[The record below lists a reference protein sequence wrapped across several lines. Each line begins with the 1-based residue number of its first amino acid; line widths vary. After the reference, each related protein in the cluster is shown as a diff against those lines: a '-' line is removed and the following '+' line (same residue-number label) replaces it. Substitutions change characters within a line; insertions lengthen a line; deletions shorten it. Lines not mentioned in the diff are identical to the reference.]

1 MQIPFARPYLTGK
14 EGEAVAKVI
23 ESGWVSQGP
32 QVQAFEAAF
41 ADRVGAA
48 DAVATTS
55 CTTALHLALYGLG
68 VSPGDEVIVPS
79 LSFIATA
86 NAVWMC
92 GAKPVFADIDPLTYN
107 LDPDSAERAITSRTK
122 AIMPVHQV
130 GLPADM
136 DPLTRDRRAPR
147 RRDLGGRGVRDR
159 RELQGPPGGLVEPDG
174 LLLAASAQG
183 HHHRRGRHHRCR

>member
-68 VSPGDEVIVPS
+68 VEPG
-79 LSFIATA
+79 
-86 NAVWMC
+86 
-92 GAKPVFADIDPLTYN
+92 
-107 LDPDSAERAITSRTK
+107 
-122 AIMPVHQV
+122 
-130 GLPADM
+130 
-136 DPLTRDRRAPR
+136 
-147 RRDLGGRGVRDR
+147 
-159 RELQGPPGGLVEPDG
+159 
-174 LLLAASAQG
+174 
-183 HHHRRGRHHRCR
+183 RRGDRPVAVVHRHRQRRLDVRRQARVR

>member
-1 MQIPFARPYLTGK
+1 MQVPFARPYLTGK

-68 VSPGDEVIVPS
+68 VGPGDEVIVPS

-107 LDPDSAERAITSRTK
+107 LDPDVRRARDHVADKGDHAGPPGGAAGRHGSAY
-122 AIMPVHQV
+122 
-130 GLPADM
+130 
-136 DPLTRDRRAPR
+136 RDRRAPR
-147 RRDLGGRGVRDR
+147 RRDPRGRGMRDR
-159 RELQGPPGGLVEPDG
+159 RQLQGPPGGLAEPDG
-174 LLLAASAQG
+174 LLLAAPAQG
-183 HHHRRGRHHRCR
+183 DHHRRGRHHRCP